1 MRWPVLLAATVLL
14 LTLSGAT
21 PGAPAG
27 VTALFTDQ
35 AAVGGNT
42 FTTAASFQTGLIGSW
57 LTGVTHATEP
67 GSKRAL
73 VFVAGSEHGGSVQL
87 IGSWATGLSHAAPGG
102 SNRALVFIAGNE
114 HGASAATLSS
124 VTFGG
129 QPLTKVN
136 DVTVGTTTTAR
147 VEIWILNEAGIAAA
161 SGSTFVPTWSAS
173 PNTPMYSH
181 AFFSGADQATPVG
194 AQATNSTASS
204 TPNPITTSVLANNSG
219 DMIVVGAVSG
229 NNGSYTPQNGFSLGN
244 NQTAGVTTTLG
255 TAYNG
260 TSGSAQTPSMQHSNP
275 NRQVIAAFV
284 LRALSSAT
292 PSLTSVTYGGQP
304 LTKVNDVAV
313 GTTFTAHVEIWVLNE
328 AGIAAASG
336 STFVPTW
343 SATPD
348 VPMYSHAFFAGVDQ
362 ATPVGAQATN
372 STASSTPNPI
382 TTSALANNSGD
393 FVIVAAVAGNDG
405 SYTPQNGFSLG
416 NDQTGAATV
425 TLATAYKTAT
435 GSSETPSMLHSN
447 PNRQVIAAFV
457 LKR

>member
-102 SNRALVFIAGNE
+102 SNRTLVFIAGNE

-292 PSLTSVTYGGQP
+292 P
-304 LTKVNDVAV
+304 
-313 GTTFTAHVEIWVLNE
+313 
-328 AGIAAASG
+328 
-336 STFVPTW
+336 
-343 SATPD
+343 D

-393 FVIVAAVAGNDG
+393 FVIVAAVAGNNG